1 MTSTNS
7 TLIFIAMLLV
17 LSNGCAHSV
26 GSDCVPVSTNYI
38 PVSTNYPDIVKN
50 EPEYYRVKKDDT
62 LYAISRLFDLDY
74 RQLAQWNQI
83 APPFYTIEIGQK
95 IRLSDPIWENNSMQQ
110 KVRLQGWGGSA
121 THGAVAEIVAATKI
135 ISPQKKT
142 IILNNKPN
150 LAYKP
155 PYKTQALKNDA
166 EKNGSNP

>member
-1 MTSTNS
+1 MTSTNNS

-26 GSDCVPVSTNYI
+26 GPDCAPVSTNYI
-38 PVSTNYPDIVKN
+38 PASTNYPDIAKN

-95 IRLSDPIWENNSMQQ
+95 IRLSDPIWENNPKGTAPRMGDVES
-110 KVRLQGWGGSA
+110 RPERRSIA
-121 THGAVAEIVAATKI
+121 THGAVAVTTQKIVGATATKRM
-135 ISPQKKT
+135 SS
-142 IILNNKPN
+142 
-150 LAYKP
+150 
-155 PYKTQALKNDA
+155 YKTQPLKNPS
-166 EKNGSNP
+166 EKYGNNP